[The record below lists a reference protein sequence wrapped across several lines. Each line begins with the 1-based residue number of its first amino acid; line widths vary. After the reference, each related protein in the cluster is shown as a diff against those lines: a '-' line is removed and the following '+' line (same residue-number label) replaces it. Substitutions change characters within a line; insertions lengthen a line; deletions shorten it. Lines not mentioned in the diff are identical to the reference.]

1 MEIRK
6 YCADSVWKSGSVAV
20 CEESRASLT
29 DHFLIPPHRPPTLI
43 HVIGIILIVIIVV
56 VKHLLGFT
64 FSNYQPSSWQC
75 PSEKNSNGEELAR
88 SQLKS
93 RQNINFASN
102 EKGSNKIWQQDV
114 LAPRHNWQK

>member
-1 MEIRK
+1 MLTQCGR
-6 YCADSVWKSGSVAV
+6 VAV

-29 DHFLIPPHRPPTLI
+29 DHFLIPPHHPPTFI
-43 HVIGIILIVIIVV
+43 HVIGIILVVLIVV
-56 VKHLLGFT
+56 VKHLQQLRVLLGFT

-93 RQNINFASN
+93 CQNINFASN
-102 EKGSNKIWQQDV
+102 EKGSNKIWQQV
-114 LAPRHNWQK
+114 VTAPGINWQK